1 MTDDF
6 DFYDLLEIDED
17 ASQEEVKDAFR
28 TKVREY
34 HPDLNDDP
42 DAPAQFT
49 AVKKGY
55 EILKDPSE
63 RQAYDRLGHKDYVAK
78 RTSGIPDPSAWRTD
92 DGGSASAGGTGASA
106 TGGTSTG
113 GGSSGSGGRT
123 RSSGSRGSRS
133 SSSSRSASSAGSS
146 SRSSSGDGSS
156 SRSNRRSSRS
166 SDSSSGRSRR
176 GSRAGSSDSGGGS
189 SSRSNRRSSSSGT
202 SNASRD
208 SNAAT
213 SSTSSATGSSN
224 RRARSGSSTSS
235 GGGATP
241 SGAAAG
247 TGGATRDD
255 STVATGSG
263 TASSWT
269 DNPLFD
275 WWRGLTLGLPLMLAS
290 TLLFVAGVG
299 YWVAANRGAFRSFA
313 NALLAAG
320 TDVTA
325 LQAALTTRNGVPTL
339 YAFVDST
346 TLVEPM
352 LPTLQWYGVLA
363 GSVLATALAFGVYR
377 AVWADRPLKWV
388 TTNETVGVG
397 VVTAV
402 AATVYGGPLLAG
414 AIVMP
419 FVFLVVVRHTPS
431 MSAASYAYV
440 LGVTAPLAVVG
451 VEYVRPSPP
460 FAVDLAAAVLPVLTV
475 LVLLFSVYVRPK
487 LFG

>member
-92 DGGSASAGGTGASA
+92 DGGSTSAGGAGASA
-106 TGGTSTG
+106 TGRTTTDS
-113 GGSSGSGGRT
+113 GSSGSTGRT
-123 RSSGSRGSRS
+123 GRSASRGSRS
-133 SSSSRSASSAGSS
+133 SSSSGSNRRS
-146 SRSSSGDGSS
+146 SRSTDSSSGRSRRSSREGSSGGGDGSS
-156 SRSNRRSSRS
+156 SRSNRRSA
-166 SDSSSGRSRR
+166 SSS
-176 GSRAGSSDSGGGS
+176 A
-189 SSRSNRRSSSSGT
+189 

-224 RRARSGSSTSS
+224 RRARSSAGASS
-235 GGGATP
+235 GGGASP

-247 TGGATRDD
+247 AGGATRED
-255 STVATGSG
+255 STVTTGSG

-269 DNPLFD
+269 DNPLFN
-275 WWRGLTLGLPLMLAS
+275 WWRSLNLGLPLMLAS
-290 TLLFVAGVG
+290 TLLFLAGVG
-299 YWVAANRGAFRSFA
+299 YWVTANRGAFRSFA

-320 TDVTA
+320 TDATA
-325 LQAALTTRNGVPTL
+325 LQAALTTRNGVPTM

-363 GSVLATALAFGVYR
+363 GSVLATVLAFGVYR
-377 AVWADRPLKWV
+377 AIWADRPGKWV

-460 FAVDLAAAVLPVLTV
+460 FAVDLAAVVLPVLTV

>member
-55 EILKDPSE
+55 EILKDPAE
-63 RQAYDRLGHKDYVAK
+63 RQAYDRLGHRDYVAK

-92 DGGSASAGGTGASA
+92 DGGSASAGGSGASA
-106 TGGTSTG
+106 
-113 GGSSGSGGRT
+113 SSGRSNRT
-123 RSSGSRGSRS
+123 ASSASTGSRS
-133 SSSSRSASSAGSS
+133 SSSS
-146 SRSSSGDGSS
+146 GSS
-156 SRSNRRSSRS
+156 SRSNRRSSGS
-166 SDSSSGRSRR
+166 ANGSSGRSGRRSRR
-176 GSRAGSSDSGGGS
+176 GASGDDGS
-189 SSRSNRRSSSSGT
+189 SSRSNRRRSSSSESSDSGSSSASSSGT
-202 SNASRD
+202 GSA
-208 SNAAT
+208 
-213 SSTSSATGSSN
+213 STSTATGSSN

-235 GGGATP
+235 GGGASP
-241 SGAAAG
+241 SGAGAG
-247 TGGATRDD
+247 AGGVTRGDTTAT
-255 STVATGSG
+255 TGSG

-275 WWRGLTLGLPLMLAS
+275 WWRGLNLGLPLMLAS
-290 TLLFVAGVG
+290 TLLFLVGVG
-299 YWVAANRGAFRSFA
+299 YWVAASRDAFRSFA
-313 NALLAAG
+313 NAVAAAG
-320 TDVTA
+320 TDVNA

-346 TLVEPM
+346 TLVEPT

-363 GSVLATALAFGVYR
+363 GSVLATVLAFGVYR
-377 AVWADRPLKWV
+377 AIWTDRPLKWV

-402 AATVYGGPLLAG
+402 AATIYGGPLLAG

-460 FAVDLAAAVLPVLTV
+460 FAVDLAAAALPVLTV